1 MVRKSDAK
9 LLQED
14 ILKKTQTIL
23 ETFNKDSV
31 LDKQEALRMLTA
43 LIKKCYQSA
52 MMGENFKEFKES
64 LELYA
69 KLQSW
74 MEQQKISIP
83 KLTFNLSFAD
93 KPTEKIA
100 QKLQQEDII
109 ECSEVKELDK

>member
-9 LLQED
+9 LLQEE
-14 ILKKTQTIL
+14 ILKKTQVIL
-23 ETFNKDSV
+23 DTFNKDSV
-31 LDKQEALRMLTA
+31 LEKQEALKMLTA
-43 LIKKCYQSA
+43 LIKKTYEAA

-83 KLTFNLSFAD
+83 RLTFNLSFAD

-100 QKLQQEDII
+100 QKINKENTID
-109 ECSEVKELDK
+109 CTEVKELDE